1 MSSSKMHIT
10 SVKIVRAELL
20 IFFLDQNQFDVNV
33 EKCVLSA
40 LKKKK
45 KKCTRKQQLSLFF
58 SFVLDCLPS
67 YMESWSLVK
76 KEHNKLQAQL
86 ADFPHTFQL
95 QNLERLG
102 PSRMKRLKSDLES
115 ALSVGYKTELETALP

>member
-1 MSSSKMHIT
+1 MRAFCAKKEEEKMHTQATVIT
-10 SVKIVRAELL
+10 
-20 IFFLDQNQFDVNV
+20 
-33 EKCVLSA
+33 
-40 LKKKK
+40 
-45 KKCTRKQQLSLFF
+45 FF
-58 SFVLDCLPS
+58 SFVLDCLRS